1 MLKELAIRDMVLIDT
16 VDLDFATGLSVLTGE
31 TGAGKSILL
40 DCLGFVLGWRGRGGV
55 VRNGADTGEVTAV
68 FELGDGH
75 PALEV
80 LEKAAI
86 PIEGDELILRRVV
99 TAAGTKRGFANDRRV
114 SGEVLNTLAEHLV
127 ELHGQSDDG
136 GLLNVRGHRRLLDA
150 YAGCQNDVAATQK
163 AWSALHE
170 ARQNLTE
177 ARTAAETAAKD
188 ADFLS
193 HSVQELETLAPELGE
208 EPALDSRRRLIKS
221 AEAIADDVGKAAQ
234 ALGSD
239 GAETLMGDAL
249 RWLEGVSDKAE
260 GQLEA
265 PLDALSRAM
274 DALADAHA
282 GVEAVHGALGADAG
296 SLEVVEERLFAIRA
310 LARKHEVLPDE
321 LPGLSLALRE
331 KLDALTNSD
340 AWIADLEQQV
350 SAAKSKYDAVASK
363 LSKARQKA
371 SKSLDAL
378 MAKELPP
385 LKMERAQFHT
395 NMDVAEAGPDGID
408 QVQFLIATAPGAKPG
423 PLAKIASG
431 GELAR
436 FLLALKICL
445 ARDETAM
452 TLIFDEID
460 RGVGGAT
467 ADAVGRRL
475 ARIAEQHQVLVVTH
489 SPQVAAC
496 GGQHF
501 QVSKSVDTKAARTDV
516 LPLLGDARRDEIA
529 RMLSG
534 DVINDAA
541 RAAADALIEGVAKG
555 S

>member
-16 VDLDFATGLSVLTGE
+16 VDLELLKGLSVLTGE

-55 VRNGADTGEVTAV
+55 VRQGADSGEVTAV
-68 FELGDGH
+68 FELGAAH
-75 PALEV
+75 PARNV

-86 PIEGDELILRRVV
+86 PMEGDELILRRVV
-99 TAAGTKRGFANDRRV
+99 SGSGTKRGFANDRRV

-136 GLLNVRGHRRLLDA
+136 GLLNARGHRRLLDA
-150 YAGCQNDVAATQK
+150 FAGLGTEGAATHA
-163 AWSALHE
+163 AWTTLHE
-170 ARQNLTE
+170 INQQLEAARF
-177 ARTAAETAAKD
+177 AAETASKD

-193 HSVQELETLAPELGE
+193 HAVQELETFAPVPGE

-221 AEAIADDVGKAAQ
+221 AEAIADDVGRAAL
-234 ALGSD
+234 ALGPD
-239 GAETLMGDAL
+239 GAETLLTDAL
-249 RWLEGVSDKAE
+249 RWLEGVSEKAE
-260 GQLEA
+260 GQLET

-282 GVEAVHGALGADAG
+282 GVEEVHRALGADAG
-296 SLEVVEERLFAIRA
+296 SLDVVEERLFAIRA

-321 LPGLSLALRE
+321 LPGLALALRE

-340 AWIADLEQQV
+340 AWIADLE
-350 SAAKSKYDAVASK
+350 SKAKAAQTKFETVAGK
-363 LSKARQKA
+363 LSKARHKA
-371 SKSLDAL
+371 AKAL
-378 MAKELPP
+378 HP
-385 LKMERAQFHT
+385 
-395 NMDVAEAGPDGID
+395 
-408 QVQFLIATAPGAKPG
+408 
-423 PLAKIASG
+423 
-431 GELAR
+431 
-436 FLLALKICL
+436 
-445 ARDETAM
+445 M

-496 GGQHF
+496 ATAHF
-501 QVSKSVDTKAARTDV
+501 QVAKSIDAKSARTDV
-516 LPLLGDARRDEIA
+516 LTLDQDARRDEIA

-534 DVINDAA
+534 DQINDAA
-541 RAAADALIEGVAKG
+541 RAAADALVTGVKAAK
-555 S
+555 

>member
-16 VDLDFATGLSVLTGE
+16 VDLELLKGLSVLTGE

-55 VRNGADTGEVTAV
+55 VRQGADSGEVTAV
-68 FELGDGH
+68 FELGAAH
-75 PALEV
+75 PARNV

-86 PIEGDELILRRVV
+86 PMEGDELILRRVV
-99 TAAGTKRGFANDRRV
+99 SGSGTKRGFANDRRV

-136 GLLNVRGHRRLLDA
+136 GLLNARGHRRLLDA
-150 YAGCQNDVAATQK
+150 FAGLGTEGAATHA
-163 AWSALHE
+163 AWTTLHE
-170 ARQNLTE
+170 INQQLEAARF
-177 ARTAAETAAKD
+177 AAETASKD

-193 HSVQELETLAPELGE
+193 HAVQELETFAPVPGE

-221 AEAIADDVGKAAQ
+221 AEAIADDVGRAAQ
-234 ALGSD
+234 ALGPD
-239 GAETLMGDAL
+239 GAETLLTDAL
-249 RWLEGVSDKAE
+249 RWLEGVSEKAE
-260 GQLEA
+260 GQLET

-282 GVEAVHGALGADAG
+282 GVEEVHRALGADAG
-296 SLEVVEERLFAIRA
+296 SLDVVEERLFAIRA

-321 LPGLSLALRE
+321 LPGLALALRE

-340 AWIADLEQQV
+340 AWIADLE
-350 SAAKSKYDAVASK
+350 SKAKAAQTKFETVAGK
-363 LSKARQKA
+363 LSKARHKA
-371 SKSLDAL
+371 AKALDAL

-395 NMDVAEAGPDGID
+395 NISAAEAGPDGID

-445 ARDETAM
+445 AHDEHPM

-496 GGQHF
+496 ATAHF
-501 QVSKSVDTKAARTDV
+501 QVAKSIDAKSARTDV
-516 LPLLGDARRDEIA
+516 LTLDQDARRDEIA

-534 DVINDAA
+534 DQINDAA
-541 RAAADALIEGVAKG
+541 RAAADALVTGVKAAK
-555 S
+555 